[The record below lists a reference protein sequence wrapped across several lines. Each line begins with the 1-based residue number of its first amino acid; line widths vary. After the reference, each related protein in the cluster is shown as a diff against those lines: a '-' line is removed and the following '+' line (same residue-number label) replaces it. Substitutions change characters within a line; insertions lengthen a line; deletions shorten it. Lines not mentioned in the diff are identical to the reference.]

1 MVEKDYVIRRCS
13 LDHIVSQVIKNHA
26 KILISRQF
34 SIQRENLDQIV
45 YTDVKWIDF
54 ILGQIVTNAVKY
66 RAAEKPQL
74 RFAAEARDSQVVLTI
89 EDNGG
94 GISARDLPRI
104 FDKGFTGDNG
114 RQVARS
120 TGMGL
125 YLVKQLCEKMNIG
138 IQAESQPGMGTMI
151 KLSFPLSGFLLPESM
166 SE

>member
-1 MVEKDYVIRRCS
+1 M
-13 LDHIVSQVIKNHA
+13 
-26 KILISRQF
+26 
-34 SIQRENLDQIV
+34 
-45 YTDVKWIDF
+45 KWIDF